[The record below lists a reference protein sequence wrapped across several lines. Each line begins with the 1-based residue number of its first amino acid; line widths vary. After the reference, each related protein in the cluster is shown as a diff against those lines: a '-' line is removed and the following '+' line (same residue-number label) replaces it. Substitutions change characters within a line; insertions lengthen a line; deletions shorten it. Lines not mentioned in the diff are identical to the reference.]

1 MINMKQEHIDRI
13 KKLVNDKG
21 IIHTIN
27 VFGGNKDIIRKT
39 YIDNP
44 ISYMDFFINN
54 LEHTQNSHT
63 YSLWYNYKT
72 EIFTYFKDTP
82 EVIYV
87 NDFIWNY
94 FYKSIMQFDDTKIE
108 LLILQWLYKHHPSLS
123 MTRLKVLTDYEIIQR
138 KWKHAGLH
146 TETIYYDRPNDSLT
160 NERTN

>member
-1 MINMKQEHIDRI
+1 MKQQHIDRI
-13 KKLVNDKG
+13 KKLVNDNG
-21 IIHTIN
+21 IIHTLNI
-27 VFGGNKDIIRKT
+27 FGGNKDIIKQVYR
-39 YIDNP
+39 DNP
-44 ISYMDFFINN
+44 LSFMDFLINN

-63 YSLWYNYKT
+63 YSLWYNYKI
-72 EIFTYFKDTP
+72 EMFTYFKDTP

-108 LLILQWLYKHHPSLS
+108 SLILQWLYKHYPSLS
-123 MTRLKVLTDYEIIQR
+123 MTRLKVLTDYEIIQI
-138 KWKHAGLH
+138 KWKHAGLL

>member
-1 MINMKQEHIDRI
+1 MKQQHIDRI
-13 KKLVNDKG
+13 KKLVADDGLSNALKLL
-21 IIHTIN
+21 
-27 VFGGNKDIIRKT
+27 GGNKDIIRKT

-44 ISYMDFFINN
+44 ISYMDLYLNN
-54 LEHTQNSHT
+54 LQHTQTIHT

-72 EIFTYFKDTP
+72 EIFTYFKDYP

-94 FYKSIMQFDDTKIE
+94 FYKSIMQFDDIKIE

-138 KWKHAGLH
+138 KWISAGLH
-146 TETIYYDRPNDSLT
+146 TETIYYDRENDRLT
-160 NERTN
+160 N

>member
-1 MINMKQEHIDRI
+1 MKQEHIDRI

-27 VFGGNKDIIRKT
+27 VFGGNKDIIKQV
-39 YIDNP
+39 YMDNP
-44 ISYMDFFINN
+44 LSYMDCFINN
-54 LEHTQNSHT
+54 LQHTQSIYT
-63 YSLWYNYKT
+63 YSLWFNYKI
-72 EIFTYFKDTP
+72 EMFTYFKDTP

-94 FYKSIMQFDDTKIE
+94 FYKSIMQFDDIKIE

-138 KWKHAGLH
+138 KWISAGLH
-146 TETIYYDRPNDSLT
+146 TETIYYDRENDRLT
-160 NERTN
+160 N